1 MKTSIT
7 ARHFDLSEKI
17 RNHATDAMEGLN
29 KYFERIIDVHLV
41 LSKEKDF
48 WSAEAII
55 GVPGETL
62 TAESEDELLFTAIDD
77 AAAKAERQ
85 LKKYKAKVMHE
96 KDRRNVQQMSS
107 GMHRPRRH

>member
-7 ARHFDLSEKI
+7 ARHFNLSDEI
-17 RNHATDAMEGLN
+17 RDHATDAIEGLN
-29 KYFERIIDVHLV
+29 KYFERIIDAHIV

-77 AAAKAERQ
+77 AAAKAGRQ
-85 LKKYKAKVMHE
+85 LKKYKAKVSHE
-96 KDRRNVQQMSS
+96 KDRRSVRQMSS
-107 GMHRPRRH
+107 GMHKPRRH